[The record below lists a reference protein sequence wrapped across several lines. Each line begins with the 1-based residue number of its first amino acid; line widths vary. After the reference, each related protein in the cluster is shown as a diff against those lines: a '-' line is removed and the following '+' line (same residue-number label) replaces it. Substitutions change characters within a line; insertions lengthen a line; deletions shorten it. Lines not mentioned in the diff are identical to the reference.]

1 MAERFP
7 LRQVEPSAGAVDR
20 GVPEYDLATD
30 TLVVGPPRTRL
41 DDVIVT
47 VTNGVPMLMFD
58 ADSTPV
64 TTEVPS

>member
-1 MAERFP
+1 MTTGTRYAPRAIK
-7 LRQVEPSAGAVDR
+7 PSDTDGDILQTID
-20 GVPEYDLATD
+20 GVAAW
-30 TLVVGPPRTRL
+30 GPGSDAL
-41 DDVIVT
+41 NSVIVT